1 MVVAVAVAVAG
12 IVLLSSALPPTPL
25 PALTHAYRPPPCL
38 PSPMPPAP
46 PPCLP
51 STLPTP
57 PPPCL
62 PSSMPVPDLACLSLQ
77 GFGVSSEGVSAGT
90 GAGRT
95 NLGPFVAPIVLA
107 YIVIAAAKMAR
118 LA

>member
-25 PALTHAYRPPPCL
+25 PALTHAY
-38 PSPMPPAP
+38 
-46 PPCLP
+46 
-51 STLPTP
+51 P